1 MDDESFD
8 SMALMQEVPLKARI
22 GEISAQLT
30 ERSRELIPESR
41 GSKEV
46 VIYQLSLVHHRTAEQ
61 QYSVV
66 VLVRVS
72 AFEQQSR
79 RCCLV
84 CQSVGLWTVENRS
97 ERSTQLRQNFMK
109 EVASKL
115 STIWR
120 NVSVIHKTH

>member
-1 MDDESFD
+1 M
-8 SMALMQEVPLKARI
+8 
-22 GEISAQLT
+22 
-30 ERSRELIPESR
+30 ERSWELIPETR

-46 VIYQLSLVHHRTAEQ
+46 VIYQLSLVPHRTAEQ

-66 VLVRVS
+66 VLVRVWVS
-72 AFEQQSR
+72 AVEQQSR

>member
-22 GEISAQLT
+22 GDISAQLT

-46 VIYQLSLVHHRTAEQ
+46 AIYQLSLVHHRTAEQ

-115 STIWR
+115 STI
-120 NVSVIHKTH
+120 